1 MDERFPKEVLVARY
15 SADERLIQLLVKMRD
30 VVGAL
35 ADVNR
40 ITAGEA
46 VDLRQSVTYSVPRKY
61 AVYSAFA
68 VVKQDYDLDALLGKL
83 KESPFVIDA
92 TAVDGDDG
100 SVIDT
105 LLFPVNFARDRVVI
119 LEAMAV
125 VSMFE
130 AIQQTFGSGG
140 SVIMYQLGHHYGRSL
155 FAKLST
161 TLTRPYMIKHHAYG
175 LKILG
180 ATGWGLPMI
189 QSVDED
195 LTKVEIQVR
204 EAFLCEKSHAKGR
217 TGYFMAGLLAGAYS
231 FLSGKELQGS
241 ETRCVAAGDQ
251 ACEFSVFPEAEAK
264 HQRR

>member
-30 VVGAL
+30 VVGAF

-40 ITAGEA
+40 ITAGEG
-46 VDLRQSVTYSVPRKY
+46 VDLRQSVTYSVPKKY

-68 VVKQDYDLDALLGKL
+68 AVKKDYELDTLLSKL

-119 LEAMAV
+119 LQATAV

-161 TLTRPYMIKHHAYG
+161 TLTRPYMIKHHSYG
-175 LKILG
+175 LRILG
-180 ATGWGLPMI
+180 ATGWGLPTIM
-189 QSVDED
+189 SENEALTRVDV
-195 LTKVEIQVR
+195 KVE
-204 EAFLCEKSHAKGR
+204 EGFLCEKSLAKGR
-217 TGYFMAGLLAGAYS
+217 AGYFVAGFLAGAYS
-231 FLSGKELQGS
+231 FLSGKELQGV
-241 ETRCVAAGDQ
+241 ENKCVAVGDQ